1 MSATSTLRRVPAVF
15 CSAVPF
21 AVLLWF
27 AAAPAKADWYGE
39 PPGDARASE
48 TAALLD
54 PYDPV
59 PEIGCRDSRYGCRGD
74 YDGHRDGRG
83 GGHCDGHGGRPGGR
97 PLEYADRDALLVD
110 CSRQHRDMFPSIEA
124 AVRHAPPNAT
134 ILILAPGDG
143 ATCVESV
150 HIPGAMTLATFGGGK
165 QAVIEAPPGQPCLMA
180 DIPLGDT
187 LTIDGIRFIAR
198 GRDAP
203 CVAVQ
208 AGHVVVRNS
217 VIDSRTRDWAV
228 DVHESG
234 ELTVEATHIE
244 TDGSGVRA
252 ERAQVDLHNLDIDID
267 TGHDGIGLS
276 LDRTD
281 GSVDGGSLIGGKV
294 GIAASSGTHGLD
306 ISDVKVSEAGIGVV
320 LMPGG
325 LGNITVR
332 RLALSKNE
340 TGLVIAPGTQAQV
353 TDTVVTDSRE
363 NGIAVYGADA
373 LINGNKV
380 VGAMVGIRLSPAA
393 AFPPHTLAGFAI
405 DSMAGGRDGG
415 RTLVENNMVANVR
428 RAAVAVDGRVRGRVL
443 GNVLYAPGDATCIA
457 HWGGHV
463 DEHANTCHDSWL
475 SWPF

>member
-1 MSATSTLRRVPAVF
+1 MSATSYLRRVPAVC
-15 CSAVPF
+15 CSIILF
-21 AVLLWF
+21 AAMLWL
-27 AAAPAKADWYGE
+27 AAAPAQADWYGE
-39 PPGDARASE
+39 RPAGARASE

-59 PEIGCRDSRYGCRGD
+59 PEIGCRDSRDGCRGD
-74 YDGHRDGRG
+74 YDGHRDGG
-83 GGHCDGHGGRPGGR
+83 GGHAIGHGGRPGGR
-97 PLEYADRDALLVD
+97 PLEYAERNALLVD

-150 HIPGAMTLATFGGGK
+150 HIPGAMTIATFGGSK
-165 QAVIEAPPGQPCLMA
+165 QAVIQAPPGQPCLLA

-217 VIDSRTRDWAV
+217 LIDSRTRDWAI

-244 TDGSGVRA
+244 TDGSGVHA
-252 ERAQVDLHNLDIDID
+252 ERAQVELHNLDIDID
-267 TGHDGIGLS
+267 SGHDGVGLS
-276 LDRTD
+276 LVRTD

-294 GIAASSGTHGLD
+294 DIAASAGTHGLD
-306 ISDVKVSEAGIGVV
+306 ISDTKVSEAGTGVV

-325 LGNITVR
+325 LGSVTLR
-332 RLALSKNE
+332 RLTLSKNQD
-340 TGLVIAPGTQAQV
+340 GIVIAPGAQSQV

-363 NGIAVYGADA
+363 NGISVYGADA
-373 LINGNKV
+373 LING
-380 VGAMVGIRLSPAA
+380 
-393 AFPPHTLAGFAI
+393 
-405 DSMAGGRDGG
+405 
-415 RTLVENNMVANVR
+415 
-428 RAAVAVDGRVRGRVL
+428 
-443 GNVLYAPGDATCIA
+443 
-457 HWGGHV
+457 
-463 DEHANTCHDSWL
+463 
-475 SWPF
+475 